1 MSEIFIRRPVAT
13 VLLTL
18 CLLMFGLM
26 SVFQMPINNLP
37 NVEYPTIRISA
48 ALPGANSETMA
59 ASVALPLEKQF
70 SQIDGVDSMLSSSTQ
85 GSTTIT
91 IVFNLS
97 RDIDAAAQ
105 DVNAAIS
112 AAAKQLPPGMT
123 SPPSLKKINPAEQPI
138 MYLSFSSNSIPMPD
152 IYKYIDT
159 YVSGSVASMPGVS
172 EVNVF
177 GGKKPAV
184 RIKTNPFKTAG
195 LGIGTSDITT
205 ATAGT
210 NVNSPAGTQNGS
222 NYIFSIDA
230 NDSLQNARQ
239 FGKIVVE
246 ATDTGNTKLSDIA
259 TIKDSVENENS
270 VIRLATKNTV
280 TPGIIV
286 AISKQPGANIV
297 EVADEVNAKLPEIR
311 RNIPQAIA
319 IDVLNDQ
326 SLFVR
331 DSVRDVFNTLVLALL
346 LVVAVVFVF
355 LGQARATLIPAIA
368 APLSLIGTFAVM
380 YACNF
385 SLNNLSLMALTLAV
399 GFVVDDAIVVM
410 ENIYRR
416 IELGENVLEASIR
429 GSKEIFFTV
438 VSMTLSLVVV
448 FLPIMLMSGIIGR
461 LFREFA
467 ISIGVAILISGALS
481 LMLTPMMCNRILK
494 GGHQQPT
501 KLQKWFDKIF
511 DRMLTLY
518 GKMLT
523 ITLTKKRSVLVFVV
537 AVCLGTVFIAVFIG
551 KGFIPTQDQS
561 FFVIGIKAPEWTSY
575 DYIDKH
581 VQAVADIVRKNDDVE
596 KISMVSGNG
605 DPTSGQIMV
614 RLKPLE
620 QRKHSVDDI
629 IKRLR
634 PQLAKVVG
642 VRAIP
647 LNPPP
652 IPTGG
657 RNAPTT
663 GQFTLYCPDLTQLY
677 KATADMQ
684 KAMSELPSVTDID
697 TDLQLRQ
704 PKLQVLIDYEKTAAV
719 KLTVKQVMD
728 ALYSAFGPKYLTQIY
743 APSDEYNVYLEAD
756 NTLQNDPKLLE
767 NIYIK
772 NGNGDMI
779 PILTVAKVTN
789 TTSAISVN
797 HVGQLPSC
805 TLFFNATKG
814 QDVSGALSDIKKLA
828 ETTIPASVGWRF
840 EGDSGS
846 FLSSFS
852 NLGVLLLITIFIIYV
867 VLGILYESYIHPLT
881 ILTALPLAG
890 FGALLSL
897 WVCGKA
903 LDIYAYVG
911 IIMLVGLVKKNGIMM
926 VDFAVQLEKEQ
937 GLPARESIYQACMI
951 RFRPIMMT
959 TLAAILGSVPL
970 ALGMGAGGDARQT
983 MGIAVV
989 GGLLFSQVF
998 TLLITP
1004 VFYLFF
1010 DKVQRRLNKNKSVA
1024 AKNLESHC

>member
-13 VLLTL
+13 VLLML
-18 CLLMFGLM
+18 CLLLFGLM
-26 SVFQMPINNLP
+26 SAFQMPINNLP

-59 ASVALPLEKQF
+59 SSVALPLEKQF
-70 SQIDGVDSMLSSSTQ
+70 SQIDGVNSMLSSSTQ

-91 IVFNLS
+91 IVFDLS

-123 SPPSLKKINPAEQPI
+123 SPPSLKKINPSEQPI
-138 MYLSFSSNSIPMPD
+138 MYLSFSSVSIPLPD

-159 YVSGSVASMPGVS
+159 YVSGTVASMPGVS
-172 EVNVF
+172 EVNVY

-184 RIKTNPFKTAG
+184 RVKINPFKTAG
-195 LGIGTSDITT
+195 LGVGTADITT
-205 ATAGT
+205 AVAGT
-210 NVNSPAGTQNGS
+210 NVNSPAGTQTGS
-222 NYIFSIDA
+222 NYIFAIDA
-230 NDSLQNARQ
+230 NDSLQNAKQ
-239 FGKIVVE
+239 FGQVVVA
-246 ATDTGNTKLSDIA
+246 ATDAGNTKLSDVA
-259 TIKDSVENENS
+259 TVKDSVENENS
-270 VIRLATKNTV
+270 VIRFATKNSV
-280 TPGIIV
+280 TPGIMV

-297 EVADEVNAKLPEIR
+297 QVADEVNAKLPEIR
-311 RNIPQAIA
+311 RNIPQAIS

-331 DSVRDVFNTLVLALL
+331 DSVRDVFNTLILALL

-355 LGQARATLIPAIA
+355 LGQFRATLIPAIA
-368 APLSLIGTFAVM
+368 APLSLIGTFSVM
-380 YACNF
+380 YACGF

-416 IELGENVLEASIR
+416 IELGENVLDASIR
-429 GSKEIFFTV
+429 GSKEIFSTV
-438 VSMTLSLVVV
+438 VTMTVSLVVV
-448 FLPIMLMSGIIGR
+448 FLPIMLMSGIVGR

-501 KLQKWFDKIF
+501 RFQKWFDNIF
-511 DRMLTLY
+511 DRTLTFY
-518 GKMLT
+518 GRMLT
-523 ITLTKKRSVLVFVV
+523 ITLKRKRSVLVFVV
-537 AVCLGTVFIAVFIG
+537 FICIGTGLIATFIG

-561 FFVIGIKAPEWTSY
+561 FFMINIKAPEWTSY

-605 DPTSGQIMV
+605 DPTSGQVMV
-614 RLKPLE
+614 RLKSLD

-629 IKRLR
+629 IKQLR
-634 PQLAKVVG
+634 PELARVVG

-647 LNPPP
+647 INPPS

-657 RNAPTT
+657 RSSPTT
-663 GQFTLYCPDLTQLY
+663 GQFTLFCPDLTQLY
-677 KATADMQ
+677 KATTDMQ
-684 KAMSELPSVTDID
+684 TAMAQLPSVTDID
-697 TDLQLRQ
+697 SDLQLRQ
-704 PKLQVLIDYEKTAAV
+704 PKLQVQIDFEKTAAV

-728 ALYSAFGPKYLTQIY
+728 ALYSSFGPKYLTQIY

-756 NTLQNDPKLLE
+756 NALQNDPRLLE
-767 NIYIK
+767 NIYVK
-772 NGNGDMI
+772 NSNAEMI
-779 PILTVAKVTN
+779 PILAVATVKNV
-789 TTSAISVN
+789 TSAISVN

-805 TLFFNATKG
+805 TIFFNATKG
-814 QDVSGALSDIKKLA
+814 QDVSGALNDISALA
-828 ETTIPASVGWRF
+828 ATTIPSAVGWRF

-852 NLGVLLLITIFIIYV
+852 NLGILLLITIFIIYV

-897 WVCGKA
+897 WICGKA

-926 VDFAVQLEKEQ
+926 VDFAVQLENEQ
-937 GLPARESIYQACMI
+937 HLPARESIFQSCMI

-959 TLAAILGSVPL
+959 TMAALLGSLPL
-970 ALGMGAGGDARQT
+970 AFGLGAGGDARQT

-1004 VFYLFF
+1004 VFYLLF
-1010 DKVQRRLNKNKSVA
+1010 DKLQQRLNRKKVS
-1024 AKNLESHC
+1024 

>member
-18 CLLMFGLM
+18 CLLLFGLM
-26 SVFQMPINNLP
+26 SAFQMPINNLP

-85 GSTTIT
+85 GNTTIT
-91 IVFNLS
+91 IVFSLS

-123 SPPSLKKINPAEQPI
+123 SPPSLKKINPSEQPV
-138 MYLSFSSNSIPMPD
+138 MYLSFSSNSIPLPD

-159 YVSGSVASMPGVS
+159 YVSGTVASMPGVS
-172 EVNVF
+172 EVNVY

-184 RIKTNPFKTAG
+184 RIKINPFKTAG
-195 LGIGTSDITT
+195 LGIGTADITT

-210 NVNSPAGTQNGS
+210 NVNSPAGTQNGT
-222 NYIFSIDA
+222 NYIFDIDA
-230 NDSLQNARQ
+230 NDSLQNAKQ
-239 FGKIVVE
+239 FGQVVVA
-246 ATDTGNTKLSDIA
+246 ATAAGNTKLSDVA
-259 TIKDSVENENS
+259 TVKDSVENENS
-270 VIRLATKNTV
+270 VIRFATKNNV
-280 TPGIIV
+280 TPGIMV

-297 EVADEVNAKLPEIR
+297 QVADEVNAKLPEIR
-311 RNIPQAIA
+311 RNIPQAIL
-319 IDVLNDQ
+319 IDTLNDQ

-331 DSVRDVFNTLVLALL
+331 DSVRDVFNTLILALL

-368 APLSLIGTFAVM
+368 APLSLIGTFSVM
-380 YACNF
+380 YACGF

-410 ENIYRR
+410 ENIFRR
-416 IELGENVLEASIR
+416 IELGENVLDASIR
-429 GSKEIFFTV
+429 GSKEIFSTV
-438 VSMTLSLVVV
+438 VTMTVSLVVV
-448 FLPIMLMSGIIGR
+448 FLPIMLMSGIVGR

-494 GGHQQPT
+494 AGHQQPT
-501 KLQKWFDKIF
+501 RLQKWFDSIF
-511 DRMLTLY
+511 DRTVAFYGRMLTV
-518 GKMLT
+518 
-523 ITLTKKRSVLVFVV
+523 TLNRKRSVMVFVV
-537 AVCLGTVFIAVFIG
+537 LVCIGTGLIATFIG

-561 FFVIGIKAPEWTSY
+561 FFMINIKAPEWTSY

-581 VQAVADIVRKNDDVE
+581 VQAVADIVRKNDDVD

-614 RLKPLE
+614 RLKSLD

-629 IKRLR
+629 IKQLR
-634 PQLAKVVG
+634 PQLANVAG

-647 LNPPP
+647 INPPS

-657 RNAPTT
+657 RSSPTT
-663 GQFTLYCPDLTQLY
+663 GQFTLYCPDLNQLY
-677 KATADMQ
+677 KATTDMQ

-697 TDLQLRQ
+697 SDLQLRQ
-704 PKLQVLIDYEKTAAV
+704 PKLQVQIDYEKTAAV

-756 NTLQNDPKLLE
+756 NALQNDPRLLE

-772 NGNGDMI
+772 NSNGDMI
-779 PILTVAKVTN
+779 PILAVATVNNVTA
-789 TTSAISVN
+789 AISVN

-805 TLFFNATKG
+805 TIFFNSTKG
-814 QDVSGALSDIKKLA
+814 QDVSGALNDISALA
-828 ETTIPASVGWRF
+828 AKTIPVAVGWRF

-852 NLGVLLLITIFIIYV
+852 NLGILLLITIFIIYV

-897 WVCGKA
+897 WICGKT

-926 VDFAVQLEKEQ
+926 VDFAVQLEKENN
-937 GLPARESIYQACMI
+937 LSPHESIYQACMI

-959 TLAAILGSVPL
+959 TMAALLGSLPL
-970 ALGMGAGGDARQT
+970 AFGLGAGGDARQT

-1004 VFYLFF
+1004 VFYLVF
-1010 DKVQRRLNKNKSVA
+1010 DKLQQRLNRKN
-1024 AKNLESHC
+1024 